1 MMQGGTN
8 VQLVV
13 SLVDLKELFNE
24 WQDERDALKPA
35 PKEDKLLTA
44 DETAEALGVTSVT
57 LWRWAKMG
65 YLKPSKAG
73 RKTFYWQSDIDKLLA
88 RKEG

>member
-44 DETAEALGVTSVT
+44 EEAAEVLGVTSVT

-73 RKTFYWQSDIDKLLA
+73 RKTFYWQSDIDKLLE